1 MKAGLFTMMRTMFVV
16 GIARSLST
24 GPIRSVGTF
33 KNLILF
39 DGVCNFCNG
48 WVDTVLRLDPK
59 GKFKFTA
66 LQSPTGQQVLEKL
79 GKQPDDLSSVVY
91 VRLLDDEKQ
100 EAFFK
105 SDAAL
110 KVAED
115 LGIPSFL
122 VSTVQAGLPL
132 SLRNSA
138 YDMVAENRYN
148 LLGKRDVCRLE
159 TSRQYADRF
168 I

>member
-1 MKAGLFTMMRTMFVV
+1 MKSAWLIMMRTLMTV
-16 GIARSLST
+16 GIVRALST
-24 GPIRSVGTF
+24 GSTRSLGTL

-66 LQSPTGQQVLEKL
+66 LQSPTGQQVLQKL
-79 GKQPDDLSSVVY
+79 GKQHDDLSSVVY
-91 VRLLDDEKQ
+91 VRWLDDAKQ

-132 SLRNSA
+132 SIRDSV
-138 YDMVAENRYN
+138 YDTVAENRYN
-148 LLGKRDVCRLE
+148 LLGKRDVCRIE
-159 TSRQYADRF
+159 TSRQFADRF

>member
-1 MKAGLFTMMRTMFVV
+1 MMRTMFVV
-16 GIARSLST
+16 GMVRSLSN
-24 GPIRSVGTF
+24 GPVRSAGAF

-48 WVDTVLRLDPK
+48 WVDTVLRLDPS

-66 LQSPTGQQVLEKL
+66 LQSPTGQLVLERL
-79 GKQPDDLSSVVY
+79 GKQRDDLSSVVY
-91 VRLLDDEKQ
+91 VRRLDDEKQ

-122 VSTVQAGLPL
+122 VSKVQEGLPL
-132 SLRNSA
+132 SVRNSV

-159 TSRQYADRF
+159 SGSRYADRF